1 MYECFLYELEHWL
14 YEIKKR
20 NLINKII
27 LSSIQVA
34 VRGKRKKVW
43 SCL

>member
-14 YEIKKR
+14 YEIKRR

-27 LSSIQVA
+27 LNKYPHINQRN
-34 VRGKRKKVW
+34 RGKV
-43 SCL
+43 